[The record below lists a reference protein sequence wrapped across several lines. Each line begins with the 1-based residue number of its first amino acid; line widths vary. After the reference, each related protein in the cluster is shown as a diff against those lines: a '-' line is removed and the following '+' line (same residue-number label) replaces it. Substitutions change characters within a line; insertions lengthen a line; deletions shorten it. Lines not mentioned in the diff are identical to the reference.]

1 MEKNFNKTNKRVK
14 FFMAD
19 TSHRI
24 ISNYC
29 AMSDKTPDY
38 ASRGRNYENIK
49 QKRHA
54 VKAIK
59 RFKHTILCLIVSSH
73 IASFG
78 KKNPQVHLIIIREWP
93 KNNPPPSPSP
103 PPRFVEI
110 LIILP
115 WCILFDPIQFGTR
128 VQIQNLNPKSLKDC
142 FKNMSEMLH

>member
-1 MEKNFNKTNKRVK
+1 
-14 FFMAD
+14 MAD

-24 ISNYC
+24 ISNYS

-54 VKAIK
+54 VKAIR
-59 RFKHTILCLIVSSH
+59 RFKHTILCLIVWSH

-78 KKNPQVHLIIIREWP
+78 KKIPQVHLIIIREWP
-93 KNNPPPSPSP
+93 KNNPRPSPSP
-103 PPRFVEI
+103 HPICRNFDNSPLVHFIRPPTI
-110 LIILP
+110 LHKNT
-115 WCILFDPIQFGTR
+115 DPE
-128 VQIQNLNPKSLKDC
+128 PKSEITKDC